1 MWVKLLKLKPI
12 VEFINRI
19 YNIYYIPYIK
29 LIAFYIYCTIVFSSK
44 TQRDVGSEFLRQ
56 EMKQGWLYGSNTV
69 KWILFV
75 SRSEFIRISQA
86 MVIYLLWWILVG
98 TYGHLHMAKCRLV
111 EPRKKVEK
119 YTKKWSIMHNT
130 ITTCIMKLYDYLLL

>member
-111 EPRKKVEK
+111 NQERMLKNIQKN
-119 YTKKWSIMHNT
+119 YQL
-130 ITTCIMKLYDYLLL
+130 CIIQ